1 MEIKKTKL
9 QKYLLPLALI
19 LIAVGIGV
27 AVLLAVSGSGRER
40 DVNVSDAVSA
50 DYPLR
55 VDFVDVGQGDGIL
68 IRCGDS
74 VIVIDGGEPDVGGPF
89 VSYLKNVGVSTVSCY
104 IASHPHV
111 DHIGAAAA
119 VFAAFDVQSM
129 WTTAFSE
136 LNTPT
141 VSAYEDLLT
150 AAANE
155 PGCEVRFV
163 AAGEEYDIGE
173 LHLQI
178 FAPVTESTNHND
190 MSIVVRLTYG
200 DVSFLFTGDTEAGSE
215 QAMLDAGFSLRSD
228 VLKVAHHGSS
238 SSTTEAFLSAVD
250 PAAAVISCGTGNAY
264 GHPHREVLQRLEDAG
279 ISIYRTDTDGS
290 VTLFSDG
297 KDLFVRRMVR

>member
-1 MEIKKTKL
+1 MKNSKAKL

-27 AVLLAVSGSGRER
+27 AVLLAVSGSGRGR
-40 DVNVSDAVSA
+40 DVSVNDAVSA

-74 VIVIDGGEPDVGGPF
+74 VIVIDGGEREVGGPF
-89 VSYLKNVGVSTVSCY
+89 VSYLKNLGVSTISCY

-111 DHIGAAAA
+111 DHIGAASA

-129 WTTAFSE
+129 WTTTFSE

-163 AAGEEYDIGE
+163 SAGEEYDVGE
-173 LHLQI
+173 LHLQV
-178 FAPVTESTNHND
+178 FAPVVESTNHND

-215 QAMLDAGFSLRSD
+215 QAMLDAGYDLRSD
-228 VLKVAHHGSS
+228 VLKVGHHGSA
-238 SSTTEAFLSAVD
+238 SSTSEAFLSAVD
-250 PAAAVISCGTGNAY
+250 PAAGVISCGAGNVY
-264 GHPHREVLQRLEDAG
+264 GHPQRELLRRFEDAG
-279 ISIYRTDTDGS
+279 IPVYRTDVDGNI
-290 VTLFSDG
+290 TLFSDG
-297 KDLFVRRMVR
+297 KDLFVRRTIR

>member
-89 VSYLKNVGVSTVSCY
+89 VSYLKNVGVSTVSC
-104 IASHPHV
+104 
-111 DHIGAAAA
+111 
-119 VFAAFDVQSM
+119 
-129 WTTAFSE
+129 FSE

-279 ISIYRTDTDGS
+279 ISVYRTDTDGS